1 LDSEERKKLEH
12 YLENLEKSQ
21 SDEWKKVIDHN
32 KEEFNQI
39 KQEIRE
45 KQNELSLL
53 VKKKKALI
61 IASDEFEKKSSKIQ
75 EELYELE
82 SRILRLR
89 IQSIK

>member
-1 LDSEERKKLEH
+1 MDSDSRKKLEN
-12 YLENLEKSQ
+12 YLENLEKSK

-32 KEEFNQI
+32 QEEFNRI
-39 KQEIRE
+39 KQEIRA

-53 VKKKKALI
+53 VKKKKALT
-61 IASDEFEKKSSKIQ
+61 IAADEFKKRSSEIQ

-89 IQSIK
+89 IESRK